1 MPGGTRA
8 MTEACVERRLTPF
21 GACPTSGAQHKPVAS
36 MHNLKTRLESGNA
49 LVGIVGLGYVGLPLA
64 LTAIRGG
71 LRVLGFDID
80 VKRVSELNAGVS
92 SIRHIPSADIKAA
105 VDSGAF
111 EATADPSRLGEPD
124 AILIAVPTPL
134 SKQRE
139 PDLSYVVNTTR
150 DIARTL
156 RPGQLVVLES
166 TTYPGTTRDV
176 MRPILEAGGLKSGA
190 DFFLAFSPEREDPGN
205 ATHSTRSIP
214 KVVGGDGAEALE
226 LASLLYGRIVEKVVP
241 VSSPETAEAVK
252 LTENIFRAVNIALV
266 NELKGIYAAMGVD
279 IWEVIEAAKTK
290 PFGYMPFYPGPG
302 LGGHCIPIDPFYLTW
317 KAREYDIATRF
328 VELAGHI
335 NTQMP
340 YVVVEKTAA
349 ALDRMLGKPLSRAK
363 VLIVGVAYKKNVDD
377 MRESPS
383 LKLME
388 ILAGRGAAISYH
400 DPYVPEIPRTREH
413 PEFAGMTSSPLS
425 EAVLAAHDVVLISTD
440 HDGLDYALV
449 AEASALVIDTRNA
462 MERHGVRN
470 AKVVK
475 A

>member
-1 MPGGTRA
+1 MQDLLRKI
-8 MTEACVERRLTPF
+8 EA
-21 GACPTSGAQHKPVAS
+21 SD
-36 MHNLKTRLESGNA
+36 A

-80 VKRVSELNAGVS
+80 APRVAALNAGQS
-92 SIRHIPSADIKAA
+92 SIRHIASADIKAA
-105 VDSGAF
+105 VDGGKF
-111 EATADPSRLGEPD
+111 EATADLSRLGEPD

-156 RPGQLVVLES
+156 RRGQLIVLES

-176 MRPILEAGGLKSGA
+176 MKPILEAGGLRSGT
-190 DFFLAFSPEREDPGN
+190 DFHLAFSPEREDPGN
-205 ATHSTRSIP
+205 PTHSTRSIP
-214 KVVGGDGAEALE
+214 KVVGGDGEEALK
-226 LASLLYGRIVEKVVP
+226 LASALYARIVERVIP

-266 NELKGIYAAMGVD
+266 NELKGIYGAMGIDV
-279 IWEVIEAAKTK
+279 WEVIEAAKTK

-317 KAREYDIATRF
+317 KAREFDISTRF
-328 VELAGHI
+328 VELAGQI

-340 YVVVEKTAA
+340 YLVVEKTAA
-349 ALDRMLGKPLSRAK
+349 AVDRVVGKALGRSK

-388 ILAGRGAAISYH
+388 ILTGRGATVAYH
-400 DPYVPEIPRTREH
+400 DPFVPKIPRTREH
-413 PEFAGMTSSPLS
+413 PEFAGMESTPLTP
-425 EAVLAAHDVVLISTD
+425 ATLAAHDVVLIATD
-440 HDGLDYALV
+440 HDGLDYGLI
-449 AEASALVIDTRNA
+449 AEAAPLVVDTRNA
-462 MERHGVRN
+462 MERHGVIN